1 MRKKHIQ
8 RPALAALIVVIVMA
22 IGIAAGCKISSD
34 DSSTPPEEEEVDPNA
49 PKVLFIGSSYL
60 SINNFKGIFKDL
72 VKAGGKSL
80 DVHTRMVPGVYLS
93 YHSGNSE
100 TIDKIYSEK
109 WAYVIL
115 QGGCHYISKPKWHEE
130 ILPFIERLNEM
141 IKDNCEDTQ
150 TVYLMPWAYSDGLTW
165 MRGEGDSYEEMSQNI
180 LNESTKFAHEI
191 GIAVAPVG
199 WTWFRVTTSDEYYI
213 NLYQDD
219 YNHPSFSGTYL
230 TACVFYVTIF
240 QESLENNGFYF
251 GIPEDRAKFMQRTA
265 SSTVLDDLEL
275 WNLTQ

>member
-1 MRKKHIQ
+1 MNKKSSS
-8 RPALAALIVVIVMA
+8 RSIVVGLIILALVMVT
-22 IGIAAGCKISSD
+22 GAGCKISNDNNSQGE
-34 DSSTPPEEEEVDPNA
+34 PEEEEVDPNA

-60 SINNFKGIFKDL
+60 AINNFRGIFRDL

-80 DVHTRMVPGVYLS
+80 NVHNRFVQGVYLS
-93 YHSGNSE
+93 YHSGNPE
-100 TIDKIYSEK
+100 TINLIYSEQ
-109 WAYVIL
+109 WDYVIL
-115 QGGCHYISKPKWHEE
+115 QGGCHFISKPKWHEE

-141 IKDNCEDTQ
+141 IKDNCEDTK

-165 MRGEGDSYEEMSQNI
+165 AVGEGDTYEEMSQNI

-191 GIAVAPVG
+191 DIIVAPVG
-199 WTWFRVTTSDEYYI
+199 WTWFNVTTSDEYYI

-219 YNHPSFSGTYL
+219 YNHPSISGTYL

-251 GIPEDRAKFMQRTA
+251 GIPEEKAKFMQRTA
-265 SSTVLDDLEL
+265 SSTVLNDLEL
-275 WNLTQ
+275 WNIPQ